1 MWRWSSTKCSAWFK
15 LWVFSTY
22 VEVIPCIVFLKPV
35 NCRILHVCGGDPTCP
50 KDCGNFFEYSPRMWR
65 WSYLVASH
73 PWWPPSIL
81 HVCGGDP
88 TPPVTLLIRSGYSPR
103 MWRWSYWYFLWV
115 MVTGVFS
122 TYVEVIPRLWSNG
135 SWSSCILHVCGGD
148 PHTRLSMSSVCQYSP
163 RMWRWSRPCRILHQL

>member
-1 MWRWSSTKCSAWFK
+1 
-15 LWVFSTY
+15 
-22 VEVIPCIVFLKPV
+22 
-35 NCRILHVCGGDPTCP
+35 
-50 KDCGNFFEYSPRMWR
+50 MWR

-73 PWWPPSIL
+73 PWWPPSILHVCGGDPNASGTISYEQVYSPRMWRWSWIQLIVNVMLTVFSTYVEVIPYSPNLFIKWECIL

-148 PHTRLSMSSVCQYSP
+148 PARAEFYTNFNKYSP
-163 RMWRWSRPCRILHQL
+163 RMWRWSTIWPQRL